1 MKGEKLKRI
10 LFKGDK
16 TIWIV
21 FITLCAI
28 SWVEVFSATSRQT
41 YETGSYWGPI
51 IKHTG
56 FLVGGILIAWFMH
69 TLKAKWI
76 DKLSGIIYWIGLIGL
91 VWAQLQ
97 GARINDS
104 ARWISIMGMTFQPME
119 LAKMGV
125 VMMTAR
131 ILAKY
136 HNGEALANSK
146 RIKLINRIYTQILGI
161 FIKNPKK
168 GFINNDNAAYWR
180 ILACTIIPSVIIF
193 KENFSSAVL
202 LVFTVFFMMF
212 IGRIPKKQML
222 ITIGTAA
229 AGATFMVGTIIYTP
243 QILYPI
249 FGKSK
254 VMTWHN
260 RINEAVNPKPVTAE
274 EYDMDKNAQKTYS
287 HIAIA
292 SSNIIGCG
300 PGNSI
305 QRDFI
310 PHAYSDFIFAV
321 IIEELGLLGAAFVIL
336 LYLTLLFR
344 SGKIASKC
352 DDPFPAFLSMGIGM
366 IIVMQ
371 ALLHMYIS
379 VGDFVTG
386 QPLPLMSQGG
396 TSVLINCI
404 YIGFLLS
411 ISQYANKTEEKK
423 KAIQGKTLHL

>member
-1 MKGEKLKRI
+1 MRTEADNSRTKFVNFKTMKGEKLKRI

-16 TIWIV
+16 IIWIV
-21 FITLCAI
+21 FFTLCAI

-56 FLVGGILIAWFMH
+56 FLVGGIVIAWFIH

-76 DKLSGIIYWIGLIGL
+76 DKFTVALYWLGLAGL
-91 VWAQLQ
+91 VWAQLS
-97 GARINDS
+97 GTKLNDS
-104 ARWISIMGMTFQPME
+104 ARWITIPGIGMTIQPME
-119 LAKMGV
+119 IAKMGV
-125 VMMTAR
+125 IMMIAR
-131 ILAKY
+131 ILSSHQSSDGTDSKALVKILKY
-136 HNGEALANSK
+136 
-146 RIKLINRIYTQILGI
+146 
-161 FIKNPKK
+161 
-168 GFINNDNAAYWR
+168 
-180 ILACTIIPSVIIF
+180 TIPPLLIIF

-202 LVFTVFFMMF
+202 LAFTAFFMMF
-212 IGRIPKKQML
+212 IGRIPRKQL
-222 ITIGTAA
+222 LKTIGIAA
-229 AGATFMVGTIIYTP
+229 AGAALVVGIIWKAP
-243 QILYPI
+243 QMLAPI
-249 FGKSK
+249 VGENKA
-254 VMTWHN
+254 MTWHN
-260 RINEAVNPKPVTAE
+260 RIDNFFDDE
-274 EYDMDKNAQKTYS
+274 ESKSKEDEDKNAQQTYS
-287 HIAIA
+287 HIAVA

-321 IIEELGLLGAAFVIL
+321 IIEELGLLGAAVVIL
-336 LYLTLLFR
+336 LYLTLLYR
-344 SGKIASKC
+344 SGKIAKKC
-352 DDPFPAFLSMGIGM
+352 DDPYPAYLAMGIGM

-411 ISQYANKTEEKK
+411 ISQYADKNK
-423 KAIQGKTLHL
+423 KA